1 MTTRRPR
8 KAAEKAVET
17 FIHEESSRRY
27 IPTTEYQS
35 VMNEDDQDRAVNR

>member
-17 FIHEESSRRY
+17 FIHEEASCRD

>member
-17 FIHEESSRRY
+17 FIYKEASLRY
-27 IPTTEYQS
+27 IPTAEYQS
-35 VMNEDDQDRAVNR
+35 VMNEDGRYRAING

>member
-17 FIHEESSRRY
+17 FIYEEALLRY
-27 IPTTEYQS
+27 IPTDEYQS